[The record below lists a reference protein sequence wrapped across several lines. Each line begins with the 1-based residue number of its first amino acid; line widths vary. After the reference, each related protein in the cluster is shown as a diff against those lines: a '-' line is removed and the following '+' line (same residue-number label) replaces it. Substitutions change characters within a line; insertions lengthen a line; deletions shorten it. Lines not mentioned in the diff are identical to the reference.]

1 MNDGVRIPA
10 RRHDARGVNG
20 DFSVQPP
27 SIVYDL
33 SQPVFSDC
41 PQYPD
46 KNPRPAQIR
55 LFYMQAVQG
64 VNKEI
69 VEISTHTGTHC
80 DAPYHFF
87 AGGKTIDEIPL
98 ATYIAPGLV
107 IDVRGK
113 TPGSALERED
123 LEHALDQLAP
133 GDVALLNTGWGQKR
147 SNTAEFLTQY
157 VYLGEGGARALLER
171 GVAGVGI
178 DAVSLG
184 GYDDP
189 AKAAPAHRIMLGAAK
204 FIVEELCFPDAV
216 MDGHKR
222 LFVAVPIKLRG
233 CGGAWT
239 RAMLWET

>member
-1 MNDGVRIPA
+1 MLVP
-10 RRHDARGVNG
+10 
-20 DFSVQPP
+20 SV
-27 SIVYDL
+27 VHDL
-33 SQPVFSDC
+33 SQPVFPNC

-46 KNPRPAQIR
+46 REPRPAQIR

-69 VEISTHTGTHC
+69 VEMSTHTGTHC

-87 AGGKTIDEIPL
+87 DDGATIDRIPPS
-98 ATYIAPGLV
+98 TYIAPALV

-113 TPGSALERED
+113 VPGSAIEPADVESGL
-123 LEHALDQLAP
+123 AALAP
-133 GDVALLNTGWGQKR
+133 GDVALLNTGWGEKR
-147 SNTAEFLTQY
+147 ANSREFLTEY
-157 VYLGEGGARALLER
+157 VYLGEAGARALLER

-184 GYDDP
+184 GYGDP
-189 AKAAPAHRIMLGAAK
+189 AKAGPAHRLLLGAGK
-204 FIVEELCFPDAV
+204 FIVEELRYPEAV
-216 MDGHKR
+216 MDGRKR
-222 LFVAVPIKLRG
+222 LFVGVPINLRG